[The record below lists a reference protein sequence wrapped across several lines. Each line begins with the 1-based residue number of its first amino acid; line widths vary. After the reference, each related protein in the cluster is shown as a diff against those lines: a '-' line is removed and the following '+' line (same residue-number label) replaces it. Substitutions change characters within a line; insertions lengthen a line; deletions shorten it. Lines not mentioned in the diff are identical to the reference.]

1 MDKDKLKVDAIKD
14 IEQLIREQAGFTC
27 FERTVIKLL
36 LAILVK

>member
-1 MDKDKLKVDAIKD
+1 MDKEKLKVDAMKD
-14 IEQLIREQAGFTC
+14 AEALIREQAGFTY